1 MDQLNNIQIESSTS
15 CNGRCTFCPRHDMKR
30 KGGEMT
36 DELFYKIV
44 DEAEKMEV
52 KHIIP
57 FLNGEPFLFPRL
69 FEWLDYLL
77 AKNINFTLYTNASM
91 LTKDKADK
99 INTYPNLN
107 CLIFSVHGY
116 DKASY
121 ELQMRIPYERSK
133 ANIDYFISIAKVPY
147 QVYILASAINR
158 QGIDTFKQTW
168 GEENVFVGK
177 YVNWAGKRPAPMTGT
192 KRPCERVLH
201 EMTVY
206 WDGRVN
212 LCCMDSDAG
221 VILGDLNRQ
230 TVREVWESNQGM
242 RDKHNKLD
250 FDLPLCRDCNF
261 NMS

>member
-1 MDQLNNIQIESSTS
+1 
-15 CNGRCTFCPRHDMKR
+15 MKR

-44 DEAEKMEV
+44 DEAVEMGV
-52 KHIIP
+52 THIIP

-69 FEWLDYLL
+69 FEWLDYLK
-77 AKNINFTLYTNASM
+77 AKGMTFTLYTNASLM
-91 LTKDKADK
+91 TKEKADK
-99 INTYPNLN
+99 INTYDNIN
-107 CLIFSVHGY
+107 CLALSFHGY
-116 DKASY
+116 DKESY

-133 ANIDYFISIAKVPY
+133 ANVDYFVSIAKIPY
-147 QVYILASAINR
+147 TVNMIASAINTPHIEEFR
-158 QGIDTFKQTW
+158 KTW
-168 GEENVFVGK
+168 GAEHTFIAA
-177 YVNWAGKRPAPMTGT
+177 YANWAGKRPASMKGVR
-192 KRPCERVLH
+192 RPCERVLS

-221 VILGDLNRQ
+221 VILGDLNTQ
-230 TVREVWESNQGM
+230 TVREVWESNQWM
-242 RDKHNKLD
+242 RDKHKAYD